1 MSYGPK
7 GGKGS
12 RRTFLYVE
20 ALRKFQDEAKMMD
33 LKDSYKKALPTY
45 SGRLE
50 HIHNIHI
57 KNSDNKILTNY
68 SDRLEHTFVI
78 LKDTDAEAQGLMT
91 GSNNVPIGNKRQAE
105 DESESSPKRPK

>member
-20 ALRKFQDEAKMMD
+20 ALRKFQDEVKVMD
-33 LKDSYKKALPTY
+33 LKDAYKRALPTY
-45 SGRLE
+45 AG
-50 HIHNIHI
+50 
-57 KNSDNKILTNY
+57 
-68 SDRLEHTFVI
+68 RLEHTFVI
-78 LKDTDAEAQGLMT
+78 LKDSDAEAKGLMT

-105 DESESSPKRPK
+105 EESESSPKRHK